1 MSENIEN
8 SNQENVPQ
16 SIEQPAEQQK
26 EKQKEKKQKT
36 KQNKTKIINI
46 LVFILVLFGLYFVVK
61 SYFNVGNDR
70 YTNAAQVEAF
80 INPINTRVSAYIK
93 EIRFV
98 EHQYVKKG
106 DTLLILD
113 DREIQTQLGQAEAAY
128 MAALASKNATSSSIK
143 TAANNVNTVAANVQA
158 AKANIEATTARLWN
172 AEQNFNRYKNLLA
185 DEAVTRQQFDQI
197 KTDFEAQ
204 KSQLEAQI
212 SQYQSVINS
221 KTTSE
226 LSVNEVQS
234 RLGMNDAEIK
244 RAENAL
250 EMAKLNLSYT
260 VITAPHDG
268 IVGRRTVNIGQLLNP
283 SQQVATIVDINNV
296 WVTANYRE
304 KQMENV
310 TIGGLAVIK
319 VDALGGKAFEGK
331 VTAISGATG
340 AKYSAVPLDNSTEN
354 FVKVQQRIPVHIEF
368 TEDNKPEDLEQ
379 LRAGMNVEVTLK

>member
-8 SNQENVPQ
+8 NNQENTPQ
-16 SIEQPAEQQK
+16 PTGQSA
-26 EKQKEKKQKT
+26 EKQKVNNQKT
-36 KQNKTKIINI
+36 KQKKTKIINI
-46 LVFILVLFGLYFVVK
+46 LILILVLGGLYFVVK
-61 SYFNVGNDR
+61 SYFNVGNDK
-70 YTNAAQVEAF
+70 YTNAAQVESF
-80 INPINTRVSAYIK
+80 INPINTRVSAYIT

-128 MAALASKNATSSSIK
+128 MSALASKNATFSSVK
-143 TAANNVNTVAANVQA
+143 TATNNVNTVGANVQA
-158 AKANIEATTARLWN
+158 AKANIEATKARLWN

-204 KSQLEAQI
+204 KAQLEAQI

-234 RLGMNDAEIK
+234 RLGMNDADIK
-244 RAENAL
+244 RTQSAL
-250 EMAKLNLSYT
+250 DMAKLNLSYT

-268 IVGRRTVNIGQLLNP
+268 IMGRRTVNVGQLLNP
-283 SQQVATIVDINNV
+283 SQQVGTIVDINNI

-304 KQMENV
+304 KQMGNV
-310 TIGGLAVIK
+310 QIGGLAKIQ
-319 VDALGGKAFEGK
+319 VDALGGKEFEGK
-331 VTAISGATG
+331 ITAVSGATG
-340 AKYSAVPLDNSTEN
+340 ARYAAVPVDNSTGN
-354 FVKVQQRIPVHIEF
+354 FVKVQQRIPVRIEF
-368 TEDNKPEDLEQ
+368 TDKNKPEDLKL
-379 LRAGMNVEVTLK
+379 LRAGMNVEVNLK

>member
-8 SNQENVPQ
+8 NNQENTPQ
-16 SIEQPAEQQK
+16 PTGQSA
-26 EKQKEKKQKT
+26 EKQKVNKQKT
-36 KQNKTKIINI
+36 KQKKTKIINI
-46 LVFILVLFGLYFVVK
+46 LILILVLCGLYFVVK
-61 SYFNVGNDR
+61 SYFNVGNDK
-70 YTNAAQVEAF
+70 YTNAAQVESF
-80 INPINTRVSAYIK
+80 INPINTRVSAYIT

-128 MAALASKNATSSSIK
+128 MSALASKNATSSSVK
-143 TAANNVNTVAANVQA
+143 TATNNVNTVGANVQA
-158 AKANIEATTARLWN
+158 AKANIEATKARLWN

-204 KSQLEAQI
+204 KAQLEAQI

-234 RLGMNDAEIK
+234 RLGMNDADIK
-244 RAENAL
+244 RTQSAL
-250 EMAKLNLSYT
+250 DMAKLNLSYT

-268 IVGRRTVNIGQLLNP
+268 IMGRRTVNVGQLLNP
-283 SQQVATIVDINNV
+283 SQQVGTIVDINNI

-304 KQMENV
+304 KQMGNV
-310 TIGGLAVIK
+310 QIGGLAKIQ
-319 VDALGGKAFEGK
+319 VDALGGKEFEGK
-331 VTAISGATG
+331 ITAVSGATG
-340 AKYSAVPLDNSTEN
+340 ARYAAVPVDNSTGN
-354 FVKVQQRIPVHIEF
+354 FVKVQQRIPVRIEF
-368 TEDNKPEDLEQ
+368 TDKNKPEDLKL
-379 LRAGMNVEVTLK
+379 LRAGMNVEVNLK